1 MPITPTTCF
10 NKIAE
15 LNKPVR
21 IIQGGT
27 SAGKT
32 FSILQYLILYATNKE
47 LHISI
52 VGENVPALK
61 RGAYKDFIN
70 ILKQSGSYDEANHNL
85 TDRKYTLNK
94 STFEFFGA
102 DSPDSLRG
110 GRRDI
115 LFINECNNVSFEAY
129 QELSIRTRLFTFLDY
144 NPTAPFWATQ
154 ELIGQDNADHVVV
167 TFKDNE
173 FLEQKIIDEI
183 EGWQKKAETSEYYKN
198 RWRVMGLGL
207 MGKQEGAIIT
217 EWSEIDFLPPDAQLI
232 ASGLDWGYSQ
242 DPTSLISL
250 YRFDGELI
258 VDEKIYQKGLLN
270 SQISTMV
277 KATDAS
283 DGIIYADSAEPKS
296 IAELKGYGITVL
308 PVVKGKD
315 SINYGLSLIQ
325 EQPIKVTTRSA
336 NLIKELQNYTW
347 AKDKNGV
354 PLNVPVDAFN
364 HAIDALRYIFLMKF
378 GKRKTNSG
386 IKKWKLL

>member
-10 NKIAE
+10 NKIAA
-15 LNKPVR
+15 LTKPVR

-32 FSILQYLILYATNKE
+32 FSILQYLILCATNKE

-144 NPTAPFWATQ
+144 NPTAPFWATKD
-154 ELIGQDNADHVVV
+154 LIGQDTSEHIVVNY
-167 TFKDNE
+167 KDNE
-173 FLEQKIIDEI
+173 FLEQKIVEEI

-217 EWSEIDFLPPDAQLI
+217 DWQEIDFLPPDAQLI
-232 ASGLDWGYSQ
+232 ASGLDWGYN

-258 VDEKIYQKGLLN
+258 VDEKLYQSGILN
-270 SQISTMV
+270 SQIAS
-277 KATDAS
+277 KIKSTDAKE
-283 DGIIYADSAEPKS
+283 GIIYGDSASPQS
-296 IAELKGYGITVL
+296 IAEMRAYGLTVL

-325 EQPIKVTTRSA
+325 EQPIKVTARST

-347 AKDKNGV
+347 AKDRNGT
-354 PLNVPVDAFN
+354 PLNVPIDSFN
-364 HAIDALRYIFLMKF
+364 HAIDSLRYIFLMKF